1 MREAEIGR
9 EIEGLL
15 PHSGPMRLLSRLLS
29 HTRERT
35 ICAVDVSDSELFRD
49 ADGQVPACV
58 VIEYMAQ
65 CVAAHGVL
73 LDRESPRPGLLVGV
87 KHLELFRDRLAPSES
102 LEVSAR
108 ILQRIGRLA
117 SLQCEVRAAE
127 GELVAEGVLSV
138 FVPDSL
144 PGVPAARS

>member
-1 MREAEIGR
+1 MSDVELGR

-15 PHSGPMRLLSRLLS
+15 PQVGPMRLLSRLLA

-35 ICAVDVSDSELFRD
+35 ICAVDVSDSELFRE

-58 VIEYMAQ
+58 ALEYMAQ

-87 KHLELFRDRLAPSES
+87 KHLELHRDRLAPSES

-117 SLQCEVRAAE
+117 SLACEVRCE

-144 PGVPAARS
+144 PEPPAART

>member
-58 VIEYMAQ
+58 VVEYMAQ

-73 LDRESPRPGLLVGV
+73 
-87 KHLELFRDRLAPSES
+87 HLELFRDRLAPSES